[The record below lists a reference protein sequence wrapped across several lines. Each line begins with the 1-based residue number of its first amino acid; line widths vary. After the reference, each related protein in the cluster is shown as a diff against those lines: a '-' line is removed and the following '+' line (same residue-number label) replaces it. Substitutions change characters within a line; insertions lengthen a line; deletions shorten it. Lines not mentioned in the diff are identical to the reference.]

1 MVEGSA
7 TAAAK
12 EEEFGGSGGA
22 GWGWR
27 TSRCRRGGSPWR
39 RWRGRTAM
47 TDCQY
52 DWSTETVPEDV
63 TLREMARTPKR
74 RTWMVTPEACQKGPL
89 MLYCQ
94 ATLKL

>member
-1 MVEGSA
+1 
-7 TAAAK
+7 
-12 EEEFGGSGGA
+12 
-22 GWGWR
+22 
-27 TSRCRRGGSPWR
+27 
-39 RWRGRTAM
+39 M